1 MVLPTQLGAARVL
14 LAVKATRGVCMTAG
28 LLQRLEAAHKSF
40 VALLTVAGV
49 DEHAYA

>member
-1 MVLPTQLGAARVL
+1 
-14 LAVKATRGVCMTAG
+14 MTAG